1 MFLHLLKVGQ
11 GSSPVHSSLST
22 SRQDNRTSK
31 NRIYMYNYTSSF
43 VCLIGCFVGWLVGC
57 LFCWLVV
64 CFVGWLFVCLF
75 CFVGWLFCWLL
86 SLFVCLLV
94 GCFVLLID

>member
-22 SRQDNRTSK
+22 SRQGNRTSK

-43 VCLIGCFVGWLVGC
+43 VWLIGCFVGWLVGC

-64 CFVGWLFVCLF
+64 CLFILF
-75 CFVGWLFCWLL
+75 CFVGWLVGWL
-86 SLFVCLLV
+86 F
-94 GCFVLLID
+94 GCFVGCLVCWFYC